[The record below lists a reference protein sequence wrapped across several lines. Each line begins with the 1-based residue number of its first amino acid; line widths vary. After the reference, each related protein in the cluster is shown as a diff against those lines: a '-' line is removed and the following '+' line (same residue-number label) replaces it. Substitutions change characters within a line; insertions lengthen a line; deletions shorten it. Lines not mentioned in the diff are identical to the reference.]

1 MDEARIRELLAN
13 HVEHLEECC
22 SNREEA
28 VYCLFNSLG
37 WTREELIA
45 LGFDYL
51 FEEDED
57 NE

>member
-1 MDEARIRELLAN
+1 MDEARMKELLAN

-28 VYCLFNSLG
+28 VYCLFHSIG
-37 WTREELIA
+37 WTRKELED
-45 LGFDYL
+45 LGFEYL